1 MVALVLS
8 TLILLAGAA
17 AVVVYATRRP
27 AGSFLS
33 WGEAMLAAVYIF
45 LLMGLAYGIVPHQW
59 LTFAD
64 SELGWRSDKILVG
77 LGGILETAL
86 PFTLTYEVIRD
97 VIAAG
102 IYIVFLGAQLALWA
116 IWQGRGQVRQ
126 RALPTSSFGRPLV
139 KKA

>member
-8 TLILLAGAA
+8 TLLLLAGTA
-17 AVVVYATRRP
+17 AVVVYAMRRP
-27 AGSFLS
+27 PGSFLS
-33 WGEAMLAAVYIF
+33 WGEAMLAAVFVF

-64 SELGWRSDKILVG
+64 SEIGWRSDKILVG
-77 LGGILETAL
+77 PGGILETAL

-102 IYIVFLGAQLALWA
+102 IYIVFLGAQVALWA
-116 IWQGRGQVRQ
+116 VWQGRGQVRQ